1 MFYQTTR
8 LQYSNP
14 CGKHQCIK
22 TNFRRCIYLIYF
34 VGIDISKYKHDFCII
49 SNAGDLIVENSSFQN
64 NKIGFQSLLEQLK
77 PYNKSDIR
85 IAFEATGH
93 YSLNL
98 ELFLVNNGFS
108 FIKVNPLII
117 HQFLKTRS
125 LRRTKTD
132 KADSITIANYLM
144 SVPYKP
150 NSDLLYHIFTLK
162 SLCRARENLI
172 KERSKFAVLLTNE
185 LDKSFPEIKPF
196 FNDKISTTLL
206 YILENYSNVENI
218 ATMNDYESIRK
229 LSHGKFTYARFA
241 QLKELAKN
249 SVGFHDENT
258 DLLISTYVSI
268 YNDFNNKID
277 PIEKQISTIIKVL
290 NPKML
295 TIPGIGEVSA
305 ATILSEYGDIKNFS
319 NPNKMLAFA
328 GLDPSISQSGTL
340 ESNGKMVKHGSGH
353 LRYAIMNS
361 AMSILRYSP
370 EFYDYYLKKRS
381 QGKCHRVALS
391 HVCKKLIRVIYSLEK
406 NDIDFNPSLLN

>member
-1 MFYQTTR
+1 M
-8 LQYSNP
+8 
-14 CGKHQCIK
+14 
-22 TNFRRCIYLIYF
+22 IYY

-49 SNAGDLIVENSSFQN
+49 SNAGELIVENFSFQN
-64 NKIGFQSLLEQLK
+64 NKIGFQTFLDQLK

-108 FIKVNPLII
+108 FMKVNPLII

-132 KADSITIANYLM
+132 KADSITIAKYLM

-150 NSDLLYHIFTLK
+150 NSDLLYTIFTLK

-196 FNDKISTTLL
+196 FNNMISTTLL
-206 YILENYSNVENI
+206 YILEKYTNTKHI
-218 ATMNDYESIRK
+218 AAMKDYESLRK

-249 SVGFHDENT
+249 SVGFHNENT

-277 PIEKQISTIIKVL
+277 PIEKQISTIINVL
-290 NPKML
+290 NPRML
-295 TIPGIGEVSA
+295 TIPGIGEISA
-305 ATILSEYGDIKNFS
+305 TTILSEYGDIKNFS

-328 GLDPSISQSGTL
+328 GLDPSINQSGTL

-353 LRYAIMNS
+353 LRYAVMNS
-361 AMSILRYSP
+361 ALSILRFSP

-381 QGKCHRVALS
+381 EGKCHRVALS

-406 NDIDFNPSLLN
+406 NNIDFNPSLLK